1 MNLRKLSGPRTSEE
15 WHKLFL
21 QRKALWIHTEN
32 KPHIEV
38 VSFNR
43 SEHRHHIGT
52 YFNSQV
58 LIGDDTLA
66 EIARDIVLQR
76 IGGPGYVPIYNATKL
91 VGSENRGV
99 PLFVNEL
106 AQVIREF
113 RGVGG
118 EKLTFSLLNKNRK
131 QKCLIPIGLS
141 INEGDRVIIVDDAV
155 FTGSTLS
162 SMIDYV
168 RSQGAEVLCII
179 TVFNGA
185 KFDGIDRV
193 PIHYLIKEPVRIY
206 SKENCPFCREQS
218 RVIFSPRVNWAKLF

>member
-1 MNLRKLSGPRTSEE
+1 MNLRKLSGPRTSDE
-15 WHKLFL
+15 WQQLFL

-106 AQVIREF
+106 AQVIREL
-113 RGVGG
+113 RGIGG

-131 QKCLIPIGLS
+131 QKRLIPVGLP
-141 INEGDRVIIVDDAV
+141 INKGDRVIIADDAV

-168 RSQGAEVLCII
+168 RSQRAEVLCII
-179 TVFNGA
+179 TMFNGA
-185 KFDGIDRV
+185 SFDGIDSV
-193 PIHYLIKEPVRIY
+193 PIHYLIKEPVRVY
-206 SKENCPFCREQS
+206 SKETCPFCKEQS
-218 RVIFSPRVNWAKLF
+218 KVISSPRVNWTKLF